1 LATLTKTT
9 PGSSQFTAVFNGNV
23 ALGELGNTSQQ
34 VAAKVAGPA
43 LFAVGSGANGPP
55 QVNVYRQDGA
65 LLASFLA
72 YDASFRGGV
81 SVATAD
87 VNGDGVDDI
96 ITVARVPKRGGG

>member
-1 LATLTKTT
+1 MATLIETT
-9 PGSSQFTAVFNGNV
+9 PGSFQFTAVFNGNV
-23 ALGELGNTSQQ
+23 ALGELGSTSQQ

-65 LLASFLA
+65 LLASF
-72 YDASFRGGV
+72 RGGV

-96 ITVARVPKRGGG
+96 ITVARVPRRGGG